1 LQFSNEFLQRSHPAR
16 PDVLLGLVQEARQ
29 VNQMYKPFVPL
40 RWEHDRRRFAGFGDD
55 DGPIGSPDLFK
66 EGARSFFQVFHRLDV
81 FG

>member
-1 LQFSNEFLQRSHPAR
+1 
-16 PDVLLGLVQEARQ
+16 
-29 VNQMYKPFVPL
+29 MYKPFVPL